1 MNRAQPLFDEEQS
14 FGQLR
19 LRWMLALPPAA
30 LSVVIIW
37 QVVLGHPWG
46 KHPMSN
52 GGLIVLTVFLWLV
65 YLRLIRVRLV
75 TNVLLGELT
84 VGLQGLWRTRRI
96 PLSSVKAVK
105 IVTFNP
111 LLDFGGFGI
120 RSTRQGKAYLAGGAR
135 GVRLE
140 LNDGGV
146 LVIGSER
153 PEELSQALRRAR

>member
-30 LSVVIIW
+30 LSVLIIW

-84 VGLQGLWRTRRI
+84 VGLQGLWRARRI
-96 PLSSVKAVK
+96 PFGNIKAVK

-111 LLDFGGFGI
+111 LRDFGGYGI
-120 RSTRQGKAYLAGGAR
+120 RSTSRGKAYVAGGTR

-140 LNDGGV
+140 LKDGSV
-146 LVIGSER
+146 LVIGSNR
-153 PEELSQALRRAR
+153 PEELSQALRPAR